1 MKTSQGLFSI
11 YHLKF
16 DRRWCKF
23 LHPNYNT
30 VDIAFKAAAKRSQY
44 FNTTLLAQDVG
55 HVKLAL
61 AAQFRHACWVLLAQI
76 WPFSN
81 LSWQHPTCYNTS
93 QQGGQTCTTCFA
105 QQCCN
110 TLHWNVAIVWLGF
123 EESENVF
130 DKYSYVDETSKQEF
144 LRESK
149 LLFEIY
155 TVLHIYWMSTLD
167 NRKFN
172 DLFVTCSRL
181 DSNN

>member
-44 FNTTLLAQDVG
+44 FDT
-55 HVKLAL
+55 
-61 AAQFRHACWVLLAQI
+61 
-76 WPFSN
+76 
-81 LSWQHPTCYNTS
+81 TCYNTS